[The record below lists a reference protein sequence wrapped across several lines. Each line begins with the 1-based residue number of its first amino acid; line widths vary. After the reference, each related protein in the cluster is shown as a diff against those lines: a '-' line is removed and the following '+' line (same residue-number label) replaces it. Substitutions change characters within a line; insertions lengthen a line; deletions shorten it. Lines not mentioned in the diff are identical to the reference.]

1 MVGRAG
7 GSSAPGTDRRKSYW
21 SDAMLTRREFG
32 KYALATLPA
41 ATVVGSTGMLR
52 ALAQA
57 KPNSL
62 VDGVQIGAITYS
74 FRSMPDQSAEA
85 TLQLHRRVRHQRRRD
100 DGRTGRELCRHSDG
114 AAARWRAGGWRWRSR
129 TGWRRSRS
137 WRRCGAAR
145 PRFQKAPRWA
155 TWNGQPCVIPAAGAR
170 RRWRQ
175 PWRRTWPWRRG
186 PARN

>member
-1 MVGRAG
+1 
-7 GSSAPGTDRRKSYW
+7 
-21 SDAMLTRREFG
+21 MLTRREFG

-62 VDGVQIGAITYS
+62 VDGVQLGAITYS

-85 TLQLHRRVRHQRRRD
+85 TLRYIVESGISAVEIMGGPVESFAGIPTAPPRGGGPGVAVAVADRV
-100 DGRTGRELCRHSDG
+100 
-114 AAARWRAGGWRWRSR
+114 AAVAVLA
-129 TGWRRSRS
+129 
-137 WRRCGAAR
+137 AVQAPAR

-155 TWNGQPCVIPAAGAR
+155 TGTASRVSFKQPAAGAVAATVAADVAVAAR
-170 RRWRQ
+170 
-175 PWRRTWPWRRG
+175 